1 MDSQKKSTLFLFGL
15 FMFIMLVGLFGVS
28 QTTRWSEPL
37 ANNIYAIAGLFAF
50 SGDWTQELYKTNQ
63 MNPFIEFARFA
74 APLTTALI
82 FFYLIVVWFLLF
94 CYLSV
99 FLIAVQDYAIIY

>member
-63 MNPFIEFARFA
+63 MNPFIEF
-74 APLTTALI
+74 
-82 FFYLIVVWFLLF
+82 VH
-94 CYLSV
+94 
-99 FLIAVQDYAIIY
+99 